1 MAEVIKILLIEDDE
15 DDYFLTSDYLERCES
30 PQFRLTWVTDSDA
43 ALEALKEGSFDLC
56 LLDFLLGAENALDVL
71 SILKANQVNVPVVIL
86 TGQSDTMVDEMV
98 MRAGAADYLQKS
110 EIESP
115 RFMRTIRYALVR
127 RDIENERIE
136 RNKVEQKNKAKD
148 KFLAHLGHE
157 LRTPLT
163 SILGYTELLID
174 DARNSPF
181 QQELSI
187 IHSNGKHLLSLL
199 NDLLDMS
206 RIMANKLELNV
217 KRVNLAAFLTD
228 IHSLMQLNAKDKGLS
243 LNVVAKTKMPEFI
256 QTDPTRL
263 RQILINLITNAV
275 KFTDNGTITLTIEI
289 EKPDVDDKDVE
300 GQSVQPDSVLRFTVD
315 DTGIGMAPDKLENIF
330 HPFEQIE
337 DVMRANHGGAGL
349 GLAICKELV
358 CKLDGDI
365 SVTSRMGEGSSFSFY
380 IHPGDITTQ
389 PLEEL
394 ALGQLSVV
402 EPANLNLKL
411 TGKVLIVDDLRE
423 IRRLTGHL
431 VSQSKA
437 DVSYAENGVKALEA
451 VLQADEQ
458 NAPFNLVLMDI
469 HMPVMNG
476 IEALHAIRRHGKN
489 LPVVAVTAA
498 SRKGL
503 KESLIREGFNDV
515 IGKPI
520 DRFTLA
526 SLLSLYL
533 PADNPITFSNVEAQ
547 VSNMPTTKPFA
558 PESASSHQRSSNLDI
573 PELLKAR
580 TSFVSQQTAEQTA
593 DEVTKDEVTEK
604 DTAESSTKKVLVVED
619 DEDAAELLQ
628 LFLTHLGCDVV
639 KSLCGNDA
647 LQAMSEQQFDH
658 VLMDLTLPDY
668 DGYELAKELKAQ
680 QRNCILTIVSG
691 HQADKDIMST
701 IGIDSALLKPV
712 TKDDL
717 ESVIA

>member
-1 MAEVIKILLIEDDE
+1 MSEVIKILLVEDDE
-15 DDYFLTSDYLERCES
+15 DDYFLTSDYLEQCES
-30 PQFRLTWVTDSDA
+30 PKFELTWVTNSLDA
-43 ALEALKEGSFDLC
+43 VEALKTEDFDLC
-56 LLDFLLGAENALDVL
+56 LLDYLLGAENAIDVL
-71 SILKANQVNVPVVIL
+71 GVLKSNQFSLPVVIL
-86 TGQSDTMVDEMV
+86 TGQSDATVDEMV

-115 RFMRTIRYALVR
+115 RFMRTIRYAMVR

-206 RIMANKLELNV
+206 RIMAEKLELNI
-217 KRVNLAAFLTD
+217 KDVNLSAFLTD
-228 IHSLMQLNAKDKGLS
+228 IHSLMRLNAKDKGLS
-243 LNVVAKTKMPEFI
+243 LNVVSETKIPEFI

-263 RQILINLITNAV
+263 RQVLLNLISNAV
-275 KFTDNGTITLTIEI
+275 KFTDKGSITLTIALEQC
-289 EKPDVDDKDVE
+289 VE
-300 GQSVQPDSVLRFTVD
+300 AGKQYPLLKFSVD
-315 DTGIGMAPDKLENIF
+315 DTGIGMPPDKLANIF
-330 HPFEQIE
+330 QPFEQIE

-358 CKLDGDI
+358 TKLGGNI
-365 SVTSRMGEGSSFSFY
+365 NVTSRMGEGSTFTFD
-380 IHPGDITTQ
+380 INPGDISSQ
-389 PLEEL
+389 PNVDLT
-394 ALGQLSVV
+394 LGQIQPV
-402 EPANLNLKL
+402 ESGSIDLNV
-411 TGKVLIVDDLRE
+411 TGRVLIVDDLRE
-423 IRRLTGHL
+423 IRRLTGHI

-437 DVSYAENGVKALEA
+437 DISYAENGVKALEA
-451 VLQADEQ
+451 VLQADEHNQ
-458 NAPFNLVLMDI
+458 PFDLVLMDI

-489 LPVVAVTAA
+489 IPVIAVTAA

-520 DRFTLA
+520 DRFALA
-526 SLLSLYL
+526 HLLAQYL
-533 PADNPITFSNVEAQ
+533 PPGNHITFTNVEAQ
-547 VSNMPTTKPFA
+547 VADMPMQKPYA
-558 PESASSHQRSSNLDI
+558 PEKEASSCNANEASVNLNAA
-573 PELLKAR
+573 P
-580 TSFVSQQTAEQTA
+580 
-593 DEVTKDEVTEK
+593 TKDVKK
-604 DTAESSTKKVLVVED
+604 DSEQRCSNKRVLVIED
-619 DEDAAELLQ
+619 DEDAAELLK
-628 LFLTHLGCDVV
+628 LFLTHLGHHVTTEF
-639 KSLCGNDA
+639 CGADA
-647 LQAMSEQQFDH
+647 LEAAQNGQFDH

-668 DGYELAKELKAQ
+668 DGYELAEELKEKLPDA
-680 QRNCILTIVSG
+680 ILTIVSG
-691 HQADKDIMST
+691 HEASKKTMEA

-712 TKDDL
+712 SKDDL
-717 ESVIA
+717 ASVIG

>member
-1 MAEVIKILLIEDDE
+1 MTEVIKILLIEDDE

-30 PQFRLTWVTDSDA
+30 TQFELTWVTDSDA
-43 ALEALKEGSFDLC
+43 ALEALKERSFDLC

-71 SILKANQVNVPVVIL
+71 SILKANQFNVPVVIL
-86 TGQSDTMVDEMV
+86 TGQSDAMVDEMV

-206 RIMANKLELNV
+206 RIMADKLELNV
-217 KRVNLAAFLTD
+217 KRVNLASFLTD

-263 RQILINLITNAV
+263 RQILLNLITNAV
-275 KFTDNGTITLTIEI
+275 KFTDSGTITLTIEV
-289 EKPDVDDKDVE
+289 ETPDTKNQAE
-300 GQSVQPDSVLRFTVD
+300 QAQSVLRFTVD

-380 IHPGDITTQ
+380 INPGDISTQ
-389 PLEEL
+389 SLEDL
-394 ALGQLSVV
+394 TLGQLSVV
-402 EPANLNLKL
+402 EPANLNLQL

-437 DVSYAENGVKALEA
+437 DISYAENGVKALEA

-476 IEALHAIRRHGKN
+476 IEALHAIRRHGKS
-489 LPVVAVTAA
+489 LPVIAVTAA

-520 DRFTLA
+520 DRFALA
-526 SLLSLYL
+526 NLLSLYL
-533 PADNPITFSNVEAQ
+533 PADNPVTFSNVEAQ
-547 VSNMPTTKPFA
+547 VSNMPATKPFA
-558 PESASSHQRSSNLDI
+558 PEAGLPRHRDSNVDI
-573 PELLKAR
+573 PEIMKAH
-580 TSFVSQQTAEQTA
+580 SSSSPIQQTNEIKGSAVEA
-593 DEVTKDEVTEK
+593 DAPTT
-604 DTAESSTKKVLVVED
+604 SKKKILVVED

-647 LQAMSEQQFDH
+647 LEAINEHRFDH

-668 DGYELAKELKAQ
+668 DGYELAKLLKTQ
-680 QRNCILTIVSG
+680 QSDCKLTIVSG
-691 HQADKDIMST
+691 HQADKNTMLS
-701 IGIDSALLKPV
+701 IGIDSSLLKPV

-717 ESVIA
+717 ESVIV

>member
-1 MAEVIKILLIEDDE
+1 MTEVIKILLIEDDE

-30 PQFRLTWVTDSDA
+30 TTFELTWVTDSDA
-43 ALEALKEGSFDLC
+43 ALEALKESSFDLC

-71 SILKANQVNVPVVIL
+71 SILKANQFNLPVVIL

-127 RDIENERIE
+127 RDIENERVE

-206 RIMANKLELNV
+206 RIMADKLELNV
-217 KRVNLAAFLTD
+217 KQVNLAAFLTD

-243 LNVVAKTKMPEFI
+243 LNVVAKTKLPEFI

-263 RQILINLITNAV
+263 RQILLNLITNAV
-275 KFTDNGTITLTIEI
+275 KFTDIGTITLTIEI
-289 EKPDVDDKDVE
+289 QTPDVKE
-300 GQSVQPDSVLRFTVD
+300 QSTQPESMLRFTVD

-380 IHPGDITTQ
+380 INPGDISEQ

-394 ALGQLSVV
+394 ALGQLSIV

-437 DVSYAENGVKALEA
+437 DISYAENGVKALEA

-476 IEALHAIRRHGKN
+476 IEALHAIRRHGKS
-489 LPVVAVTAA
+489 LPVIAVTAA
-498 SRKGL
+498 
-503 KESLIREGFNDV
+503 
-515 IGKPI
+515 
-520 DRFTLA
+520 A
-526 SLLSLYL
+526 
-533 PADNPITFSNVEAQ
+533 
-547 VSNMPTTKPFA
+547 
-558 PESASSHQRSSNLDI
+558 
-573 PELLKAR
+573 AR
-580 TSFVSQQTAEQTA
+580 
-593 DEVTKDEVTEK
+593 
-604 DTAESSTKKVLVVED
+604 
-619 DEDAAELLQ
+619 
-628 LFLTHLGCDVV
+628 G
-639 KSLCGNDA
+639 
-647 LQAMSEQQFDH
+647 
-658 VLMDLTLPDY
+658 
-668 DGYELAKELKAQ
+668 
-680 QRNCILTIVSG
+680 
-691 HQADKDIMST
+691 
-701 IGIDSALLKPV
+701 
-712 TKDDL
+712 L
-717 ESVIA
+717 ESRLYEKALMT

>member
-1 MAEVIKILLIEDDE
+1 MTEVIKILLIEDDE
-15 DDYFLTSDYLERCES
+15 DDYFLTSDYLEQCES
-30 PQFRLTWVTDSDA
+30 TQFELTWVTDSDA
-43 ALEALKEGSFDLC
+43 AVEALKERSFDLC

-71 SILKANQVNVPVVIL
+71 SILKANQFNLPVVIL

-127 RDIENERIE
+127 RDIENERVE

-206 RIMANKLELNV
+206 RIMADKLELNV
-217 KRVNLAAFLTD
+217 KQVNLAAFLTD

-263 RQILINLITNAV
+263 RQILLNLITNAV

-289 EKPDVDDKDVE
+289 EMLDTENQAEP
-300 GQSVQPDSVLRFTVD
+300 VLRFTVD

-365 SVTSRMGEGSSFSFY
+365 SVSSRMGEGSSFSFY
-380 IHPGDITTQ
+380 INPGDISSLS
-389 PLEEL
+389 LEEL
-394 ALGQLSVV
+394 KLGQLSIV
-402 EPANLNLKL
+402 EPTNLDLKL

-437 DVSYAENGVKALEA
+437 DISYAENGVKALEA

-476 IEALHAIRRHGKN
+476 IEALHAIRRHGKS
-489 LPVVAVTAA
+489 LPVIAVTAA

-520 DRFTLA
+520 DRFALA

-533 PADNPITFSNVEAQ
+533 PADNPVTFSNVEAQ
-547 VSNMPTTKPFA
+547 VTAMPTTKPFA
-558 PESASSHQRSSNLDI
+558 PEASLPRHRDSHLDI
-573 PELLKAR
+573 PEPLKAH
-580 TSFVSQQTAEQTA
+580 SPSSPIQQKSEVKGPAVEI
-593 DEVTKDEVTEK
+593 DEPKI
-604 DTAESSTKKVLVVED
+604 SKKKILVVED

-647 LQAMSEQQFDH
+647 LEAIKEQRFDH

-668 DGYELAKELKAQ
+668 DGYELAKLLKTQ
-680 QRNCILTIVSG
+680 QSDCKLTIVSG
-691 HQADKDIMST
+691 HQADKNTMLS
-701 IGIDSALLKPV
+701 IGIDSSLLKPV